1 MEETVYSAEE
11 SSQQRFQ
18 ELPKKSPRDLLQSF
32 LTGSKGQPTT
42 QASQARAPYP
52 TPPGIEMSERFPGMV
67 KPLPE
72 ELVYEWRSPSRP
84 FKHRKKQFFTT
95 LTTIVILLCLILFFA
110 GQVLPVAVVLAVGF
124 LAYVLATIPPQEIVQ
139 QFTTYGIRIEKELYY
154 WEELGRFWFDKKL
167 GSTLLIVEVAR
178 FPNRLTIVL
187 KSADQA
193 QEVEEIL
200 REVLLKQRPEKT
212 WVEKSSDWLQKKFP
226 LDIDA

>member
-1 MEETVYSAEE
+1 MAETA
-11 SSQQRFQ
+11 
-18 ELPKKSPRDLLQSF
+18 KSPRDLLKSF
-32 LTGSKGQPTT
+32 LTGTKNHSVT
-42 QASQARAPYP
+42 QNQQRTPYP

-72 ELVYEWRSPSRP
+72 ELVYEWKSPSRP

-124 LAYVLATIPPQEIVQ
+124 MAYVLATIPPQDITQ

-167 GSTLLIVEVAR
+167 GSTLLIVEVGR
-178 FPNRLTIVL
+178 FPNRLTMVL
-187 KSADQA
+187 LQA
-193 QEVEEIL
+193 EQTKEVEEIL
-200 REVLLKQRPEKT
+200 SEVLLKQRPEKT
-212 WVEKSSDWLQKKFP
+212 WVEKASDWLQKKFP
-226 LDIDA
+226 FDIDT

>member
-110 GQVLPVAVVLAVGF
+110 GFFIF
-124 LAYVLATIPPQEIVQ
+124 L
-139 QFTTYGIRIEKELYY
+139 
-154 WEELGRFWFDKKL
+154 
-167 GSTLLIVEVAR
+167 
-178 FPNRLTIVL
+178 
-187 KSADQA
+187 
-193 QEVEEIL
+193 
-200 REVLLKQRPEKT
+200 
-212 WVEKSSDWLQKKFP
+212 SS
-226 LDIDA
+226 